1 MECGRRERQRGYM
14 ETKIGRD
21 SRAALGMGEGRG
33 GGGRENV
40 EPLPLRRVG
49 VGKIVEYF
57 LLILTHGRFV

>member
-1 MECGRRERQRGYM
+1 M